1 MGDLYVDKLLDNGV
15 DINHTIKYYLDRT
28 WTLVWTQDNAREG
41 DHRSAIVTPT
51 KHSVK
56 LNLMSPII

>member
-1 MGDLYVDKLLDNGV
+1 MEDLYVDKLLDNGV
-15 DINHTIKYYLDRT
+15 DINHIKYYLDRT
-28 WTLVWTQDNAREG
+28 WTLVWTWDNAMEG

-56 LNLMSPII
+56 LSLMSPII